1 MIGNVSVQGLNTFQG
16 GVLMVS
22 HDQHLIESTVNELW
36 VVEGGRVNPFHGTFS
51 EYKKGLRNATRGIS
65 M

>member
-1 MIGNVSVQGLNTFQG
+1 MSVQGLTTFQG

-36 VVEGGRVNPFHGTFS
+36 VVEGGKATPFHGTFS
-51 EYKKGLRNATRGIS
+51 EYKKGLRNSARST